1 MDSKNQNT
9 DSDPKA
15 EKTSHHIGHELK
27 LGEEIKPHA
36 ETNPQDGTVI
46 KDHIMVT
53 DSDQYESDISS
64 LKEPSNDEQEDE
76 TPEKKHS
83 IIKELLIW
91 AAVTIAIV
99 LIIQN
104 FIFQAFYVSGNSM
117 EPDYH
122 NDDYLIISKIP
133 LTTFDIGKFFGQ
145 KNININ
151 RGDVLVFRYPNAPET
166 FFIKRAIGLP
176 GERVTVKNGVVTIYN
191 DKNPQGLVLKESY
204 IDSQYVTQGDIDE
217 VVEQGKVFVMGDNR
231 SPGGSF
237 DSREWGQL
245 PQGNITGFAA
255 LRLLP
260 VSTLKFI
267 TDPTYS
273 EQ

>member
-1 MDSKNQNT
+1 MDNKNQN
-9 DSDPKA
+9 SDIEPKA
-15 EKTSHHIGHELK
+15 EETSHKNGHELK
-27 LGEEIKPHA
+27 LGEEIRPHT
-36 ETNPQDGTVI
+36 ETKHQDETVV
-46 KDHIMVT
+46 KDHVMVT
-53 DSDQYESDISS
+53 ETDQYENDISS
-64 LKEPSNDEQEDE
+64 LKEPSDNTLEDD

-91 AAVTIAIV
+91 AGVTIAIV

-133 LTTFDIGKFFGQ
+133 LTTFDIGKLFGQ
-145 KNININ
+145 KNVNIN

-191 DKNPQGLVLKESY
+191 QEHPDGMVLKESY
-204 IDSQYVTQGDIDE
+204 IDPQYTTQGDIDE
-217 VVEQGKVFVMGDNR
+217 VIEPGKVFVMGDNR

-260 VSTLKFI
+260 VSSLKFI
-267 TDPTYS
+267 TDPSYS